1 MINQQL
7 EIALPAKPCRRFRPA
22 RPARARWWFSQMH
35 RVVDQAESWTPS
47 ASVPSRRSA
56 LSVAKDVG

>member
-7 EIALPAKPCRRFRPA
+7 EIALPAKPCRRVRPA
-22 RPARARWWFSQMH
+22 RAARARWWFSQMH
-35 RVVDQAESWTPS
+35 RVVEEAGSWTS
-47 ASVPSRRSA
+47 STSSRHHRST